1 METKLP
7 DTMAV
12 SGKKKHLPPCYRIV
26 FHCWIGCLPKL
37 KNKSLYAK
45 KSK

>member
-12 SGKKKHLPPCYRIV
+12 SGKKNAVAAVLSRS
-26 FHCWIGCLPKL
+26 FSLIGLGAYLSCKT
-37 KNKSLYAK
+37 NIYS
-45 KSK
+45 